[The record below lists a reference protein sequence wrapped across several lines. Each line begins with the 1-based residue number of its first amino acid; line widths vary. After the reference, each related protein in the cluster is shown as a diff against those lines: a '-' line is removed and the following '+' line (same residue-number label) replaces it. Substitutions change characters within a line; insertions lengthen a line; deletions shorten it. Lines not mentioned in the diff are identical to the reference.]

1 MGKCDRSPA
10 VVPATLYLKYLVDGC
25 VCRLYLSW
33 SVGGC
38 EPKVGIAARYE
49 DGYTTWSGWHGRW
62 WHDVGTLHVCASRM
76 GSKATMLKH
85 MELLKIHPTLL
96 LWKRDFWKPSIEVD
110 VRGIYTDIPRR
121 RMLLDASLSA
131 DSSDDG
137 SHFSSDSDCDDFI
150 LL

>member
-10 VVPATLYLKYLVDGC
+10 VVPATLYLKYVVDGC
-25 VCRLYLSW
+25 ECRLYLSW

-62 WHDVGTLHVCASRM
+62 WHDVDTLHVHASRM
-76 GSKATMLKH
+76 GTKAYILKH
-85 MELLKIHPTLL
+85 MELLKIHRNLL
-96 LWKRDFWKPSIEVD
+96 LWKRDFRKPSIEVD

>member
-10 VVPATLYLKYLVDGC
+10 VVPATLYLKYVLDGC

-62 WHDVGTLHVCASRM
+62 WHDVDTLHVRASRK
-76 GSKATMLKH
+76 GSKATVLTH
-85 MELLKIHPTLL
+85 MELLKVHPTLFW
-96 LWKRDFWKPSIEVD
+96 WKRDFRKPSIDVV
-110 VRGIYTDIPRR
+110 VRGIYTDLPKR
-121 RMLLDASLSA
+121 RMLLDAPLSA
-131 DSSDDG
+131 DSFDDLSCG
-137 SHFSSDSDCDDFI
+137 YVCCDDFI